1 MIMKKIAF
9 IGLGNMGGPMAANL
23 VRKGYE
29 VKGFDLSADALNHLK
44 EAGGYIAD
52 SSVEAIA
59 DADVVIT
66 MLPSGKH
73 VSDLYSDEFIAHLKP
88 DALLIDSSTIDAVTA
103 RAVADKVQLKGCSMI
118 DAPVSGGTSG
128 AQAGTLTFIVGG
140 TLDDFEK
147 AKPVL
152 ECMGK
157 HIFHAGESGA
167 GQVAKMCNNML
178 LAVHMIGTSEAINLG
193 VRQGLDPKVLS
204 EIMKKS
210 SGGNWSLEVYNP
222 YPGVMENAP
231 ASKDYAGGFAVDL
244 MAKDLGLAAAAGLET
259 KTATPLGSTALNLY
273 RMWSDAGN
281 GKIDFSSII
290 RFLNKQ

>member
-1 MIMKKIAF
+1 MKKIAF

-73 VSDLYSDEFIAHLKP
+73 VSDLYFDEFIAHLKP

-140 TLDDFEK
+140 TLDNFEK

-157 HIFHAGESGA
+157 NIFHAGESGA

-259 KTATPLGSTALNLY
+259 KTATPLGSAALNLY

>member
-1 MIMKKIAF
+1 MKKIAF

-23 VRKGYE
+23 VRKGYD
-29 VKGFDLSADALNHLK
+29 VKGFDLSADALDHLK

-73 VSDLYSDEFIAHLKP
+73 VSDLYSEEFIAHLKP
-88 DALLIDSSTIDAVTA
+88 GALLIDSSTIDAVTA

-140 TLDDFEK
+140 TLDNFEK

-157 HIFHAGESGA
+157 NIFHAGESGA

-259 KTATPLGSTALNLY
+259 KTATPLGSAALNLY